1 VTRSG
6 DDYAVMRTTR
16 YTYDDIVEALVR
28 GEGVAGEHASLAT
41 FAREVQALG
50 DEPVPTPSADLA
62 ALLEGRGAGV
72 ARLVS
77 STGKAAGLGIV
88 AKLGLSASLAAAGVV
103 GAGAAGLLPAAANHA
118 VRGAIEVVTPVQFDE
133 PNEHPAT
140 FGDRVSSD
148 ATGESDGENGVD
160 GQQISDEA
168 PGADNRNGGSSR
180 ADRRD
185 RPDARRPDPRRVRS
199 RPDRRR
205 RDRRRGAGAEL
216 GPGPEPDAQQH
227 GAPGS
232 RRQPTPRL
240 SESFPSVTHR
250 CREAPAPP
258 TPPSDRNGVR
268 VALVPRSFG

>member
-168 PGADNRNGGSSR
+168 PGADNRNGGSSPDAAPGQTGATGQTR
-180 ADRRD
+180 ADQT
-185 RPDARRPDPRRVRS
+185 P
-199 RPDRRR
+199 
-205 RDRRRGAGAEL
+205 AGS
-216 GPGPEPDAQQH
+216 
-227 GAPGS
+227 APGQTDDDETDDEEQAPNS
-232 RRQPTPRL
+232 DQGQNQTPNSTVPPARADNQPP
-240 SESFPSVTHR
+240 
-250 CREAPAPP
+250 
-258 TPPSDRNGVR
+258 G
-268 VALVPRSFG
+268 